1 MAVTFTDTPDDY
13 SLSGNPLVFV
23 FRSNEAAA
31 VNFRFKVEVQ
41 VNSTTVETH
50 TVFGRLEGSFYYGY
64 FDATSAMERV
74 LSSRKIN
81 TTSTA
86 QRATNDALLRLRVT
100 EVFGSPLADGAN
112 ATSTNISVFKGRLPR
127 KNWTTYDA
135 TDFIYGSGK
144 KWFTDFPR
152 DEKRWFDFTNTQGFF
167 TLPLLRGA
175 SVTAWAQIVLYDAA
189 GAEIK
194 RRHIPTNMPAKVS
207 QVSFNYTMLTTSYNQ
222 PTAAFTDA
230 DVRAAAYADVR
241 IVQNTLETFFEVYRV
256 WNSAAKC
263 QNDYAT
269 LIFINQYGAWEA
281 FEFIRPSRF
290 GSSVSTEEYRKQFGM
305 LDGTNFTFDLQD
317 TAVIV
322 KEFEDTLTLKT
333 DNLRQGVQNW
343 LVRNLINSPR
353 VLLLTDVLQEVT
365 VSTNGYTYKRNDVDQ
380 VFSEEITI
388 KLGRDY
394 TTTL

>member
-23 FRSNEAAA
+23 FRSNESAA

-74 LSSRKIN
+74 LSSHKIN
-81 TTSTA
+81 TTATA
-86 QRATNDALLRLRVT
+86 QRATNDALLRLKVT
-100 EVFGSPLADGAN
+100 EMFGTVPAPGAN

-127 KNWTTYDA
+127 KNWTTYVPS
-135 TDFIYGSGK
+135 DFIYGSGK
-144 KWFTDFPR
+144 KWLTDFPR
-152 DEKRWFDFTNTQGFF
+152 DEKRWFDFTNPKGLF
-167 TLPLLRGA
+167 TLPVIRAAATSIFPQVRLF
-175 SVTAWAQIVLYDAA
+175 TANGTL
-189 GAEIK
+189 IK
-194 RRHIPTNMPAKVS
+194 SRRATTSLPAKVTNC
-207 QVSFNYTMLTTSYNQ
+207 SFNYTMLTTHYNT

-230 DVRAAAYADVR
+230 DVRAAAYAVFR
-241 IVQNTLETFFEVYRV
+241 VVSGTTEGEEMTV

-269 LIFINQYGAWEA
+269 LIFINQYGAWES

-290 GSSVSTEEYRKQFGM
+290 GSSVSTEEYRKQFGL
-305 LDGTNFTFDLQD
+305 LDGTDFTFDLQD